1 MQVRLDQLD
10 ARGLELRLGD
20 TVRAVLGEMTTL
32 RGELIQ
38 EGARTV
44 VERAAA
50 TRAEVAAL
58 HLGFGETVIGSDA
71 SIVFDELRGSFRHD
85 APGDARGELQAT
97 RAEAFRLQLSIGL
110 PDGPLTIAGRVLL
123 TDARL
128 RLDGASGAVFA
139 EKLTLA
145 DVAVERAGMKL
156 DVESLEGVHV
166 AVEWSP
172 AGVRVRASSATL
184 GAASA
189 AATIPAPAPIECG
202 ASAGPVATEP
212 AVPLPPAVQA
222 LLPLLDGLAGQ
233 LDVDLGLDLTV
244 PVLGRRRATH
254 KFRIPIE
261 SGALDYLKLENDLS
275 TLEDALLDFAMR
287 DGGLVLEMGIPFVP
301 TRGKGKP
308 ILRWD
313 VEGDDL
319 VLARKDRIRL
329 AMLPQFRMAAEDSG
343 DGGSGKSRVALRE
356 LSLRNLEGKLRLE
369 HDVPPAAL
377 PLRRVGELAVRA
389 DLHHAVETRPRD
401 GTAGARIAGVE
412 LGAMSIVLGIMSLGF
427 RALTVTTADID
438 AELAGLQPRG
448 VRARIQG
455 LRIAELDLAPRGPS
469 A

>member
-10 ARGLELRLGD
+10 ARGLELRVGD
-20 TVRAVLGEMTTL
+20 TVRAVLGEMATL
-32 RGELIQ
+32 RGELVQ
-38 EGARTV
+38 EGTRTV
-44 VERAAA
+44 VERVAA

-58 HLGFGETVIGSDA
+58 HLRLGGTVIASDA
-71 SIVFDELRGSFRHD
+71 SIMFDELRGSVRHD
-85 APGDARGELQAT
+85 APGAVRCELQAD
-97 RAEAFRLQLSIGL
+97 RAEGFRIQLAIGL
-110 PDGPLTIAGRVLL
+110 PDGELMIAGRVLL
-123 TDARL
+123 TEARL
-128 RLDGASGAVFA
+128 RIAGTSGAVFA
-139 EKLTLA
+139 EKLALT
-145 DVAVERAGMKL
+145 DVALELAGTKL
-156 DVESLEGVHV
+156 DVETLDGVHV
-166 AVEWSP
+166 AIEWSP
-172 AGVRVRASSATL
+172 AGVRIRAASATL
-184 GAASA
+184 GSASA
-189 AATIPAPAPIECG
+189 AATIPAPP
-202 ASAGPVATEP
+202 ATDRALAEP
-212 AVPLPPAVQA
+212 AVQQAATLLPPAVQE

-261 SGALDYLKLENDLS
+261 SGTVDYLKLENDLS

-308 ILRWD
+308 ILRWN

-343 DGGSGKSRVALRE
+343 DGGGKSRVALRE
-356 LSLRNLEGKLRLE
+356 LSLRNLEAKLRLE